1 MTFQA
6 EMKKTVKEKRPPRA
20 VGKATD
26 PKMRLVMG
34 RGSRNAPLCAGV
46 RTDLAIEYPESEYFI
61 VLVLTEGSGAVLA
74 SKQAS

>member
-1 MTFQA
+1 MPSSVVTWVYTK
-6 EMKKTVKEKRPPRA
+6 ERSPVDDISGGDEKTVKEKRPPRA

-46 RTDLAIEYPESEYFI
+46 RTDLAIEYPER
-61 VLVLTEGSGAVLA
+61 A
-74 SKQAS
+74 ST